1 MINSERIKHFSQDID
16 RMSID
21 QKPDIA
27 IIGAAAYTFLAKRP
41 ENHLFTASIEDIEKA
56 LKPKQHI
63 DSLTVLSTKYYEF
76 ADVFSRKDADT
87 LPPHRPYDYRI
98 ELKEDSKPPI
108 SRLYPMS
115 RDELLVLRKYLEDH
129 L

>member
-27 IIGAAAYTFLAKRP
+27 IIDAAVYTFLA
-41 ENHLFTASIEDIEKA
+41 IEKA